1 MAALAVPRRRRTH
14 ALWMLLVVGGGIRWL
29 MISQTPVDDP
39 IKSARSAYALL
50 RRPLPPPPPTPP
62 PPPPPPFWR
71 VLSSDQPPK
80 VVWIRSAGNGKYLS
94 VSARTKVRAAALQ
107 ASHPRAQWLVLDVV
121 GADGRRAVALR
132 SRLTGQLISIPR
144 GGDDPQLLGSND
156 TARQKA
162 VDVAWALPRPGAPS
176 RLVALPRTEEE
187 EDDEEEGCLHRDP
200 AQPSPALDLAVQ
212 WPCEIEAANATRL
225 GAELP
230 AEWRFEVGELAP
242 EEEQQQVEA
251 AALRELRAAPVR
263 VALGVA
269 CRTKSPMRPE
279 QLPLLKYLAV
289 S

>member
-1 MAALAVPRRRRTH
+1 M
-14 ALWMLLVVGGGIRWL
+14 
-29 MISQTPVDDP
+29 
-39 IKSARSAYALL
+39 
-50 RRPLPPPPPTPP
+50 
-62 PPPPPPFWR
+62 
-71 VLSSDQPPK
+71 
-80 VVWIRSAGNGKYLS
+80 
-94 VSARTKVRAAALQ
+94 
-107 ASHPRAQWLVLDVV
+107 
-121 GADGRRAVALR
+121 
-132 SRLTGQLISIPR
+132 
-144 GGDDPQLLGSND
+144 
-156 TARQKA
+156 
-162 VDVAWALPRPGAPS
+162 AWALPRPGAPS
-176 RLVALPRTEEE
+176 RLVALPRTEE